1 MNVEDFDYDLPETAI
16 AQHPV
21 EPRDSAR
28 MLDATAGNVVHRT
41 VSELNGLVGP
51 GDVVVVNDTKVLA
64 ARLQLRKATGGAV
77 EVLLLAQTA
86 VPGEWEALVRP
97 GRRVPDGT
105 TLYLDDVPLVD
116 VGEILGDGRRLVR
129 VSEGAIEAAGE
140 VPLPPYIHQMVD
152 DPDRYQTVYARNP
165 TSVAAP
171 TAGLHLTPELLD
183 RVTAAGAE
191 VITVELQVGLGTFRP
206 ITSQRIED
214 HVMHSERYCVAPEA
228 WDKITSAS
236 RVLAVGTTVVR
247 TLESVAATSR
257 LSGSTDLFIRQGYR
271 WQVVDVLLTN
281 FHVPKSSLLVLV
293 HALVGDSWRDLY
305 RTALAEGYRFL
316 SFGDCM
322 LVANALPTDGA
333 GADATANGTRP
344 QP

>member
-1 MNVEDFDYDLPETAI
+1 MNVGDFDYDLPESAI
-16 AQHPV
+16 AQQPV

-28 MLDATAGNVVHRT
+28 MLDATTGAVVHRT
-41 VSELNGLVGP
+41 VGELDRLLGP

-105 TLYLDDVPLVD
+105 TLFLDDAPLVD
-116 VGEILGDGRRLVR
+116 VGEALGDGRRLVR
-129 VSEGAIEAAGE
+129 VSEGAIEAAGQ
-140 VPLPPYIHQMVD
+140 VPLPPYIHEAVD

-165 TSVAAP
+165 SSVAAP

-183 RVTAAGAE
+183 RIATAGAE
-191 VITVELQVGLGTFRP
+191 LVTVELQVGLGTFRP
-206 ITSQRIED
+206 ITSERIED
-214 HVMHSERYCVAPEA
+214 HVMHSERYCVTAEA
-228 WDKITSAS
+228 WGKIAAAD

-257 LSGSTDLFIRQGYR
+257 LSGSTDLFIRQGHR
-271 WQVVDVLLTN
+271 WQVVDLLLTN
-281 FHVPKSSLLVLV
+281 FHVPKSSLLVMV
-293 HALVGDSWRDLY
+293 HALVGESWRELY
-305 RTALAEGYRFL
+305 RTALTDGYRFL

-322 LVANALPTDGA
+322 LLANSRTDG
-333 GADATANGTRP
+333 GVETTATGTRL